1 MQKCYQSNCG
11 QRGECNKM
19 KTNAKITISRNINNI
34 NQIIISIT
42 DDDFKKDIDILIA
55 PEQFALALTGL
66 GYQDCIIDRQ

>member
-1 MQKCYQSNCG
+1 
-11 QRGECNKM
+11 M
-19 KTNAKITISRNINNI
+19 KANAKITISRNINNI

-42 DDDFKKDIDILIA
+42 DDDFKKDIDFLIA

>member
-1 MQKCYQSNCG
+1 
-11 QRGECNKM
+11 M
-19 KTNAKITISRNINNI
+19 KANAKITISRNINNI

-42 DDDFKKDIDILIA
+42 DDDFKKDIVLIA